1 MNKRLTNIMTRQLSS
16 SWTLGFRIFLPTFW
30 IAFFG
35 VFFMATLLTDK
46 DQIGQMSMN
55 GLRWGLLVFIIV
67 FVLFFWKTVLRLKRV
82 DADKEH
88 IYVTNYFKNVGY
100 RHQYIEKIELSK
112 GIIFNYGTL
121 ILKDKGA
128 FGDRILFL
136 ASRKRIE
143 VFIAENPNLAGWIEE
158 V

>member
-1 MNKRLTNIMTRQLSS
+1 MTRQLSS

-35 VFFMATLLTDK
+35 TFFLTTLLTDK

-55 GLRWGLLVFIIV
+55 GLRWGLLIFIIV
-67 FVLFFWKTVLRLKRV
+67 FVFVFWKTVWRLKRV

-100 RHQYIEKIELSK
+100 RHQYIKKIELSK

-121 ILKDKGA
+121 VLKDKGA
-128 FGDRILFL
+128 FGDRILFI

-143 VFIAENPNLAGWIEE
+143 LFMVENPHLASWIEE
-158 V
+158 VS

>member
-1 MNKRLTNIMTRQLSS
+1 MTRQLSS

-35 VFFMATLLTDK
+35 IFFLTTLLTDK

-67 FVLFFWKTVLRLKRV
+67 FVFLFWKTVLRLKRV

-88 IYVTNYFKNVGY
+88 VYVTNYFKNVGY
-100 RHQYIEKIELSK
+100 RHQYIEKIEFSK

-121 ILKDKGA
+121 VLKEKGA

-143 VFIAENPNLAGWIEE
+143 LFITENPHLVGWIEE